1 MGKAE
6 DGVEQKLSELVD
18 RLRKAFGQHLVS
30 VILYG
35 SGATSDWNEGNS
47 DLNVL
52 CVLDGISSTEL
63 RMAAPVLLWWREA
76 GNPAPLLLTEQEA
89 QRSTD
94 CFPIEFHDMQQHRRV
109 LFGADI
115 VERLSI
121 DDKYYRAQ
129 VEQELR
135 SKQLRLRQRAAEVLS
150 KPDQL
155 QRLMTDSVSTF
166 CVLARH
172 ALVLKGEKPYWDKK
186 DLIGALQREIGSPL
200 PAIDEILSIRKSR
213 KRLTGEDSAALLERY
228 LADLAALVDFVDR
241 LLQ

>member
-1 MGKAE
+1 MKLALVVI
-6 DGVEQKLSELVD
+6 GVLILVG
-18 RLRKAFGQHLVS
+18 L
-30 VILYG
+30 
-35 SGATSDWNEGNS
+35 
-47 DLNVL
+47 
-52 CVLDGISSTEL
+52 
-63 RMAAPVLLWWREA
+63 
-76 GNPAPLLLTEQEA
+76 
-89 QRSTD
+89 
-94 CFPIEFHDMQQHRRV
+94 

-129 VEQELR
+129 VEHELR

-172 ALVLKGEKPYWDKK
+172 ALVLKGEKPHWDKK
-186 DLIGALQREIGSPL
+186 DLIEALQREIGSPL

-228 LADLAALVDFVDR
+228 LAEVAALIDFVDR